1 MSDTNDLTAAKDLL
15 PRIQVTGEDLGYE
28 VCRYCGKHLPYRRIT
43 MFGQTRALADL
54 CDCKESQIARDKELL
69 DEIRAKNMAGRR

>member
-15 PRIQVTGEDLGYE
+15 PRIQVTGDNLGYE

-54 CDCKESQIARDKELL
+54 CDCKESQIARDKSCWMRLEP
-69 DEIRAKNMAGRR
+69 KTWPRR